1 MIPQKNK
8 NLRSRTLVGR
18 KKMKNPYIE
27 QDEMLSKVMEMFKI
41 LESMEEVLLTPMQ
54 VAKLLGLSYNTVWKY
69 IREGKIRAYKVGERY
84 RIPLKE
90 ALKLKKIVFINT
102 KVR

>member
-1 MIPQKNK
+1 MEKYNIG
-8 NLRSRTLVGR
+8 S
-18 KKMKNPYIE
+18 
-27 QDEMLSKVMEMFKI
+27 DEVLPRIMEMIKI

-54 VAKLLGLSYNTVWKY
+54 IAKLLGLSYNTVWKY